1 MLTGMIADRLQRFG
15 VSLAQ
20 TMIWSTALYAVCL
33 GGIAAGLAPASPLLW
48 RDFGLICLT
57 TVLAYPLIST
67 QFPVEKYG
75 RVNALQI
82 GSAHVCTPVTTAHLL
97 HTLLLA

>member
-48 RDFGLICLT
+48 SAFGLICLT
-57 TVLAYPLIST
+57 TVLAYPIISAD
-67 QFPVEKYG
+67 FPVEKSG
-75 RVNALQI
+75 RVNALLNAVVFGMRSQTRRV
-82 GSAHVCTPVTTAHLL
+82 GKEGVR
-97 HTLLLA
+97 